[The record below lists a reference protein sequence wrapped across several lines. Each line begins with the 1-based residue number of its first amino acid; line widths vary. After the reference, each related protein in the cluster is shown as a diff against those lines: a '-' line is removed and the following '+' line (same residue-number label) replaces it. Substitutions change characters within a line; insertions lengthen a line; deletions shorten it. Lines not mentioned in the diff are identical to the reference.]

1 MKSWSIRPAWAQ
13 RHNPKVNRVKKM
25 SIFRPKGA
33 TVVLLVVGLVTAP
46 SLVRSG
52 EPTESGCDLITQSTA
67 SQTRNSQLTADTK
80 ASPCSHPVLRS
91 KLLAMSEK
99 DQAVRG
105 RINSEGETPE
115 LLEEESRIDW
125 RNTARMKLIVDEF
138 GWPTRSMVGKDG
150 AKAAW
155 LMAIHADHDT
165 KFQRKCLDLMKAA
178 LKHDEV
184 SAIYVAYLTDRVR
197 TREGRPQVYGT
208 QYGVIDG
215 VRQYFPIEDLK
226 QVGKRRDE
234 VGLPP
239 LGEYREL
246 PKSLVITLGRPR
258 PGPAQD

>member
-1 MKSWSIRPAWAQ
+1 
-13 RHNPKVNRVKKM
+13 M

-52 EPTESGCDLITQSTA
+52 EPTESGCDLSQSTA
-67 SQTRNSQLTADTK
+67 SQARNSQLASDTK

-91 KLLAMSEK
+91 ELLAMSEK
-99 DQAVRG
+99 DQTVRG
-105 RINSEGETPE
+105 RINSEGETSE

-178 LKHDEV
+178 LKRDEV

-208 QYGVIDG
+208 QNGIIDG

-246 PKSLVITLGRPR
+246 SKSLVITLGRPR
-258 PGPAQD
+258 PSPAQDENY